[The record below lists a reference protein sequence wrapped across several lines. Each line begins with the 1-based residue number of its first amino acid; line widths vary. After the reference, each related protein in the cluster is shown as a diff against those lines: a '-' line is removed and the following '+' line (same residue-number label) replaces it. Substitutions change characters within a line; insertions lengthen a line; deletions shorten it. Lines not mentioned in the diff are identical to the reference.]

1 VLFDCQEAKLLGREQ
16 KCNNGFLYPQT
27 LLPRLIW
34 RQDHGVGSDR
44 QSHLQNWAVKSPDWA
59 VDARFMTIIPLFL
72 IVVIALFAD
81 PWLAG
86 LCLLM
91 LLGLVLTLSLE
102 PISGVLIIIIG
113 PAVAFFVWGSSEA
126 IISALFL
133 LLLATLG
140 FLWTLRSIRFEVR
153 RAQRVAGKKRQTR

>member
-1 VLFDCQEAKLLGREQ
+1 
-16 KCNNGFLYPQT
+16 
-27 LLPRLIW
+27 
-34 RQDHGVGSDR
+34 
-44 QSHLQNWAVKSPDWA
+44 
-59 VDARFMTIIPLFL
+59 MTIIPLFL